1 MANTAGPATFPS
13 GAPQAN
19 PYYLVDVN
27 GNPLSSTNPPSTNIA
42 QIGGNVPA
50 VLADGTANPTLV
62 AIQAFPM
69 VFDGTNWQ
77 RGPRAVNGLGDNNT
91 LGGAVAVGGFLHNGT
106 NWDKQRGNLDTITL
120 INAANVSATQT
131 SADQTNFNGRG
142 VKVWLNITTFGA
154 ALTLAIQYKDPV
166 SGQYITALSSVA
178 ISANTFT
185 QYTIY
190 PGITGAANVS
200 LSDVLPRTW
209 RTQVTGPSGSTF
221 TVGAS
226 VIL

>member
-1 MANTAGPATFPS
+1 MSGFIGNDGSELAGGLNPSSVVQGIAVDASGRLILANLL
-13 GAPQAN
+13 Q
-19 PYYLVDVN
+19 L
-27 GNPLSSTNPPSTNIA
+27 
-42 QIGGNVPA
+42 GGSA
-50 VLADGTANPTLV
+50 AAALADGTANPTLV
-62 AIQAFPM
+62 AIQVFPM

-91 LGGAVAVGGFLHNGT
+91 LGGAIAIGPWLHNGT
-106 NWDKQRGNLDTITL
+106 NWDKQRGNLDNITL
-120 INAANVSATQT
+120 INAANVSTTQT

-166 SGQYITALSSVA
+166 SGQYIAALSSAA
-178 ISANTFT
+178 IAANTFT

-190 PGITGAANVS
+190 PGITAAANVS

-209 RTQVTGPSGSTF
+209 RVQVTGASGSTF
-221 TVGAS
+221 TVACS
-226 VIL
+226 PIL